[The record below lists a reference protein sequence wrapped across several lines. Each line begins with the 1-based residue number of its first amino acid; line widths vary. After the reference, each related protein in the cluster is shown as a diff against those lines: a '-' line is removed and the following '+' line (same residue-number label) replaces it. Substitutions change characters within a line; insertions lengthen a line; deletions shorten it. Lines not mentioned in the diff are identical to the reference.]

1 MKQMTLS
8 QYRTIDLG
16 ILLGVLAVSQ
26 FFISVATYQWFPD
39 QLYVVSPAAAITAL
53 VMMRWGGWAAIH
65 AASAGLLFSWL
76 SGGGWHQFLI
86 YGAGNLAALAALPV
100 LRKLGKERV
109 RKDVLLSLG
118 FGLGVQV
125 LMQLGRGVLAMI
137 LGFGWEAALG
147 FITTDS
153 LSVIFTLFITWIVRQ
168 ADGLFEDQKHYL
180 LRLQSE
186 HQNEGREQF

>member
-1 MKQMTLS
+1 MEQFSKKEYLS
-8 QYRTIDLG
+8 LKMPTEDVPLG
-16 ILLGVLAVSQ
+16 DRERI
-26 FFISVATYQWFPD
+26 
-39 QLYVVSPAAAITAL
+39 
-53 VMMRWGGWAAIH
+53 
-65 AASAGLLFSWL
+65 
-76 SGGGWHQFLI
+76 
-86 YGAGNLAALAALPV
+86 ALALETLGYGQVTFPLPV